1 MRSGSST
8 FAISSGILMM
18 ASTAF
23 GQQYHFNDLTP
34 PAVTAAKLMGTSTG
48 KQVGGGSNNHAYLL
62 KGNALA
68 ATDLHPAGYWS
79 SVATAS
85 DDIEECGYGSG
96 PLGGIHALKWSG
108 SAASAVD
115 LGPSG
120 YNMSY
125 CLGVDNGQQVG
136 FAQNQVYFITA
147 SHAMLWSGTS
157 TPVDLHPATTYPY
170 SRATGIKGGEQVGY
184 VSSFAYPVSDQ
195 ADGGTTSRAWR
206 WAGTAASGV
215 DLHPV
220 IFDGSEAMATNGV
233 QQGGWGYSVLD
244 TVSPRHALLWSGTAQ
259 SVVDLSSPGFIN
271 TRIMAMSATQQV
283 GEGWVGTVRHALLWS
298 GTADTVVDLNQ
309 YLPPGYTHAVATGI
323 DAAGNVVGYAYNTN
337 NAYLGSTVI
346 PPDAIAVVFAP
357 GQPAAAALASAS
369 LTPANVAP
377 GDLAQGAVTLAG
389 PAPAG
394 GVTLT
399 FLSTNLAL
407 AATPVSLVIP
417 EGQTS
422 ATFTVAA
429 LGLTL
434 TAPQSVKI
442 YVTDGTVSKVA
453 PLLITP
459 IVHLSTLTANPVE
472 GGFTTYGSVALSIPA
487 QAGGAVVSLVSGNP
501 ALVTVPASITV
512 PAFSWGLG
520 FSITTSAVTVITQV
534 PVTATFN
541 GETLTTQVSLNP
553 APVVSVSTVTMPAV
567 VGGQSF
573 TGMVTVT
580 NFPRGVAGAMVTL
593 VSGDASVKVP
603 ASVLIPQGAY
613 SASFAGTTSVVQ
625 GFKNVSVKATYNG
638 SNSTG
643 LIAVSP
649 IPTVTIISA
658 EYFLDTKLFKVQ
670 ANTTFANSILTY
682 GTDPNNGP
690 LGTMQIELGVWKGSM
705 LMATAPAQATVWNSN
720 GGQAT
725 MVVTVKT
732 GVTGGGGGGGGGTT
746 GSFKLTTSKNGRG
759 TLTVTPLAASYAAGT
774 VVTIAETPDPGS
786 PWVGWSGACSG
797 TATTCTVTMNS
808 NLSVTANFK

>member
-1 MRSGSST
+1 MRSRRSA

-18 ASTAF
+18 AGTAF
-23 GQQYHFNDLTP
+23 GQQYHSNDLTP
-34 PAVTAAKLMGTSTG
+34 PVVTAAKLMGASTG
-48 KQVGGGSNNHAYLL
+48 KQVGGGNNNHAYLL

-125 CLGVDNGQQVG
+125 CFGVDNGQQVG

-147 SHAMLWSGTS
+147 SHAMLWSGTP

-195 ADGGTTSRAWR
+195 ADGGLSRAYR

-215 DLHPV
+215 DLHPAL
-220 IFDGSEAMATNGV
+220 FDGSEAMATNGV

-271 TRIMAMSATQQV
+271 TRILAMSATQQV

-298 GTADTVVDLNQ
+298 GTADTVLDLNQ
-309 YLPPGYTHAVATGI
+309 YLPPGYINAVATGI
-323 DAAGNVVGYAYNTN
+323 DAAGNVVGYAD
-337 NAYLGSTVI
+337 GM
-346 PPDAIAVVFAP
+346 AVVFAP
-357 GQPAAAALASAS
+357 GQPAAAALSSVS

-377 GDLAQGAVTLAG
+377 GDLVQGAINLAG

-407 AATPVSLVIP
+407 AATPASIVIP

-453 PLLITP
+453 PLIITP

-472 GGFTTYGSVALSIPA
+472 GGFTTYGTLALSIPA
-487 QAGGAVVSLVSGNP
+487 QTGGAVVSLVSGNP
-501 ALVTVPASITV
+501 ALVTVPAGITV
-512 PAFSWGLG
+512 PALSWGLS
-520 FSITTSAVTVITQV
+520 FSTTTSAVTAITLV

-553 APVVSVSTVTMPAV
+553 APVVSVSAVIMPAV

-573 TGMVTVT
+573 TGVVTVT
-580 NFPRGVAGAMVTL
+580 NFPRGVAGATVTL
-593 VSGDASVKVP
+593 VSGDSSVKVP
-603 ASVLIPQGAY
+603 ATVLIPQGAY
-613 SASFAGTTSVVQ
+613 SVSFAGTTSVVQ

-638 SNSTG
+638 SNITG

-649 IPTVTIISA
+649 VPTVTIISA

-682 GTDPNNGP
+682 GTDPNSGP

-732 GVTGGGGGGGGGTT
+732 GLTGGGGGGGGTT
-746 GSFKLTTSKNGRG
+746 STFKLTTSKNGKG
-759 TLTVTPLAASYAAGT
+759 TLTVTPLAASYAPGT
-774 VVTIAETPDPGS
+774 VVTITETPDPGS
-786 PWVGWSGACSG
+786 LWIGWSGACSG